1 MGKEVKQQTSVAY
14 LEFDQKH
21 ETAVE
26 IEVVAEIEV
35 AAEIEVDFEVGF
47 ALGPNL

>member
-1 MGKEVKQQTSVAY
+1 MGKEVKQQTTVAY
-14 LEFDQKH
+14 LEFDQEH

-35 AAEIEVDFEVGF
+35 EVGF
-47 ALGPNL
+47 ALVPNL